1 MKYPKYVFI
10 TYPTDGSRWWITQDN
25 VDELDYECSSEN
37 IAEVLQF
44 SLAISNF
51 PSTSRNTLYYDIC
64 YDATLALA
72 HSLRTMTQKVD
83 LYNNI
88 TECMWN
94 GQSNYSRISACN
106 HEFQRCGS
114 SIHSLLSDYLLNVS
128 FTGTS
133 VSEYVDSSIL
143 C

>member
-10 TYPTDGSRWWITQDN
+10 MYATDGSRWWITQDD
-25 VDELDYECSSEN
+25 VDLDHGCSSDN

-44 SLAISNF
+44 SLAVSNF
-51 PSTSRNTLYYDIC
+51 PSTSRNELYYDIC

-72 HSLRTMTQKVD
+72 HSLRAVTRKVD

-88 TECMWN
+88 TECMWK
-94 GQSNYSRISACN
+94 GQPNVSVCS
-106 HEFQRCGS
+106 HEFQRCDS
-114 SIHSLLSDYLLNVS
+114 HMHSLLSYYLLNVS

-133 VSEYVDSSIL
+133 VS
-143 C
+143 